1 MINLIQRKQAHINFL
16 SKEIQCKKVEE
27 QLLENKV
34 HKRIKEIQDL
44 FQKEIYSNL
53 PNAFWSQ
60 KKHEISF
67 VLHSIFC

>member
-34 HKRIKEIQDL
+34 HKRIKEIQD
-44 FQKEIYSNL
+44 
-53 PNAFWSQ
+53 
-60 KKHEISF
+60 
-67 VLHSIFC
+67 IF